1 MKPILLGIKPSDRED
16 KKYEA
21 QFDIGNDH
29 LKIVHFGQKGA
40 MDYIKY
46 SKKDKKLADI
56 RKRLYINRHS
66 DKEDWTDYMSAG
78 ALSRF
83 ILWNL
88 PDFYDSVHDYKRRFN
103 L

>member
-1 MKPILLGIKPSDRED
+1 MKPKLLGIVPSDNSE
-16 KKYEA
+16 KKYMA
-21 QFDIGNDH
+21 QFELENDH
-29 LKIVHFGQKGA
+29 RKTVHFGAHGY
-40 MDYIKY
+40 MDFIEY
-46 SKKDKKLADI
+46 SKKDKKLAET
-56 RKRLYINRHS
+56 RKRLYIKRHK

-88 PDFYDSVHDYKRRFN
+88 PNFYDSVHDYKRRFG